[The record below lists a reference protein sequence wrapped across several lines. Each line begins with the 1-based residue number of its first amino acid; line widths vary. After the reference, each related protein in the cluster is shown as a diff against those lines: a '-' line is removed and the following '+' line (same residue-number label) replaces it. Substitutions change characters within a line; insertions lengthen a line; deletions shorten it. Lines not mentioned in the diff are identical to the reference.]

1 LAIPASAGGYDD
13 WGGDDARRS
22 DFMLIGDP
30 APTQG
35 DLHFSV
41 LGIPVRVHPFFW
53 LIALMLG
60 LNSQDAGALIVWVIA
75 VFIGVLVHEMGHAL
89 VMRRFGFAPWI
100 TLYGL
105 GGMASYNPGGYGARS
120 VGTWG
125 QVLISAAGPLAGFLL
140 AACLILALTLAGVDV
155 GYFIGLP
162 IGLAAYVLE
171 PVGHPVFGELL
182 NSLLFVTIAY
192 GVLNLMPI
200 YPLDGGQIA
209 RELFL
214 RYLPRNGIRHSLML
228 SIIVG
233 AALAVLGLLRGSM
246 FMGILFGYLAFTN
259 FQTLQRYQSPGR
271 WQ

>member
-1 LAIPASAGGYDD
+1 MGVN
-13 WGGDDARRS
+13 

-53 LIALMLG
+53 VIAVLLG
-60 LNSQDAGALIVWVIA
+60 LRSPNAQALIVWVIA
-75 VFIGVLVHEMGHAL
+75 VFVGVLVHEMGHAV
-89 VMRRFGFAPWI
+89 VMRRFGFAPSI

-105 GGMASYNPGGYGARS
+105 GGMASYGAGAYQPRS
-120 VGTWG
+120 PGTWG
-125 QVLISAAGPLAGFLL
+125 QVLISAAGPIAGFLL
-140 AACLILALTLAGVDV
+140 AASLVLVLTLAGVDV
-155 GYFIGLP
+155 GYFIGMP
-162 IGLAAYVLE
+162 IGLTAYVLE
-171 PVGHPVFGELL
+171 SVGHPMFRALL

-192 GVLNLMPI
+192 GILNLMPI

-214 RYLPRNGIRHSLML
+214 RYAPRNGIRHSLML

-233 AALAVLGLLRGSM
+233 TGLAVLGLLQGSM
-246 FMGILFGYLAFTN
+246 FIGILFGYLAFVN

>member
-1 LAIPASAGGYDD
+1 
-13 WGGDDARRS
+13 
-22 DFMLIGDP
+22 MLIGDP

-53 LIALMLG
+53 LIALVLG
-60 LNSQDAGALIVWVIA
+60 LRSPDAGALIVWVIA
-75 VFIGVLVHEMGHAL
+75 VFLGVLVHEMGHAL

-105 GGMASYNPGGYGARS
+105 GGMASYNPGGYGGAGGYGARS

-125 QVLISAAGPLAGFLL
+125 QVLISAAGPIAGFLL
-140 AACLILALTLAGVDV
+140 AACLLLVLTLAGVDV
-155 GYFIGLP
+155 DYFIGLP
-162 IGLAAYVLE
+162 IGLTAYVHE
-171 PVGHPVFGELL
+171 PVGHPVLRQLL

-200 YPLDGGQIA
+200 YPLDGGQIS

-214 RYLPRNGIRHSLML
+214 RYMPSGGIRYSLML
-228 SIIVG
+228 SIVVG
-233 AALAVLGLLRGSM
+233 AGLAVLGLLSGSM
-246 FMGILFGYLAFTN
+246 FMGILFGYLAFAN